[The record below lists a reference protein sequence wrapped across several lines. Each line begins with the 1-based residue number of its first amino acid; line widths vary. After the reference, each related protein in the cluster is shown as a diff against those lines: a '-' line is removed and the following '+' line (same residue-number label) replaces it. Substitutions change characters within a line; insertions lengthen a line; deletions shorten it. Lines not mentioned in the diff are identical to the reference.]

1 MGTLWSRLA
10 RGREKLRTILAR
22 RGWNLELPAIALVL
36 SASEGSAQAAVHI
49 WHQLKELVHWQ
60 PHAAM
65 VTPIKPVLAGLLLKE
80 KIMFS
85 LRSVI
90 GSVVVA
96 GLMLCGVGLGINV
109 LGQTPGEPPAK
120 AVQVTID
127 IKPSKY
133 PADWKGRLRGTI
145 TAADTGKP
153 LAGATI
159 SVVLAGV
166 ATEHQLVQATSGPDG
181 KYSVPMPVG
190 HGWLFG
196 LYAPPGY
203 YTQERRT
210 FSPFVSK
217 EGEDA
222 VFDFKLYPGMA

>member
-1 MGTLWSRLA
+1 
-10 RGREKLRTILAR
+10 
-22 RGWNLELPAIALVL
+22 
-36 SASEGSAQAAVHI
+36 
-49 WHQLKELVHWQ
+49 
-60 PHAAM
+60 
-65 VTPIKPVLAGLLLKE
+65 
-80 KIMFS
+80 
-85 LRSVI
+85 VI